1 MRLTIFTA
9 ALAAAAI
16 PLAAGA
22 QTTTIIQESSPPPA
36 VVIEKEAP
44 ATSVTVEKERGLL
57 GSKKTTVET
66 TGSDGCSSKT
76 VRKEDLTGSKTV
88 KKTEC

>member
-1 MRLTIFTA
+1 MRLTILA
-9 ALAAAAI
+9 ATLAAAI
-16 PLAAGA
+16 PLAATA
-22 QTTTIIQESSPPPA
+22 QTTTIIQDSPPPA

-44 ATSVTVEKERGLL
+44 SSSVTIEKERGLL
-57 GSKKTTVET
+57 GNKKTTVET

-88 KKTEC
+88 KRTDC